1 MGTHGPMK
9 QGRVMKRGFLV
20 LHDYGMG
27 GIWAYVLAGSEDRV
41 RREFPDLE
49 VYSDPPSWMTQELL
63 THIKER
69 STLDLDQMDEEE
81 DLLRIL
87 KGQL

>member
-1 MGTHGPMK
+1 
-9 QGRVMKRGFLV
+9 
-20 LHDYGMG
+20 MG
-27 GIWAYVLAGSEDRV
+27 GIWAYVLAESEDRG

-69 STLDLDQMDEEE
+69 STLDIDRMDE
-81 DLLRIL
+81 
-87 KGQL
+87 